1 MNMSD
6 KKLTKE
12 EIDKL
17 LDQLGQNRKFTE
29 PTDQNFDDFNPWNV
43 STKKASFKRIIGSS
57 LTEEFSE

>member
-1 MNMSD
+1 MSD

-17 LDQLGQNRKFTE
+17 LDQLGTNRKLTE
-29 PTDQNFDDFNPWNV
+29 QPEQSFDDFNPWNV
-43 STKKASFKRIIGSS
+43 SPKKPSFKRIIGSS